1 MARNVYLVGSVP
13 MANAADVFETIS
25 AALGARIKRLPDGET
40 GARGD
45 WITWLE
51 PVFADNPALQKS
63 GEFFRVHASG
73 TGRERYAL
81 RPGFRAEDVR
91 FDNLFYADIANKSYA
106 DFKRLK
112 DAGKIAAGTKFQVDL
127 VPAHSVIWLFLVDAL
142 HAPIDP
148 VYNDALKHEIDK
160 IAAAIPHD
168 ELAIQFDVASA
179 VFARLE
185 RNEASSY
192 GRTKAET
199 QETFSRIVTDLGNHV
214 PADID
219 LLYHLCYGD
228 SNHRHVV
235 EPTDMADMVEFA
247 NRLSRNITR
256 PIDLI
261 HMPVPRN
268 RADDAYFEPLK
279 RLALRPETQ
288 LCLGLVHYTDGIEG
302 TKRRLATA
310 KKYANNFAIG
320 TECGFGRRDPRT
332 TRDRDLSGA
341 AAHPRR
347 DRGSG
352 LSGLRDKPI
361 AHLAET
367 LDLGL
372 HDITDFKKRVGALAD
387 AAAGATAEEVAALQA
402 QNVGGVCNLLLGR
415 EDELRGVAVLLDLA
429 VHREP
434 DEQIHVVAHEGA
446 RHQERAGRGEI
457 VVALAVEPIRAQA
470 RTIGANLQIA
480 GGNVVG
486 RHPAGDVIERALGL
500 DVLARLADDA
510 GDLRLPVDLFHA
522 ARDGDV
528 VIGAGQR
535 ARRFEEQIRMRGRF
549 LAGEFRPLAGVM
561 PARSISSTCS

>member
-13 MANAADVFETIS
+13 MANAVEVFEIVG
-25 AALGARIKRLPDGET
+25 AALGPRIKRLPDGET

-81 RPGFRAEDVR
+81 KPGFRAEDVR
-91 FDNLFYADIANKSYA
+91 FDNLFYADIAKQAYA
-106 DFKRLK
+106 DFKQLK

-148 VYNDALKHEIDK
+148 LYNDAVKREIDK

-192 GRTKAET
+192 GRSKAET
-199 QETFSRIVTDLGNHV
+199 QETFSAIVADLGDRV
-214 PADID
+214 PAGVD

-256 PIDLI
+256 PIQLI

-332 TRDRDLSGA
+332 IPELLRIHAEIADL
-341 AAHPRR
+341 
-347 DRGSG
+347 D
-352 LSGLRDKPI
+352 
-361 AHLAET
+361 
-367 LDLGL
+367 
-372 HDITDFKKRVGALAD
+372 
-387 AAAGATAEEVAALQA
+387 
-402 QNVGGVCNLLLGR
+402 
-415 EDELRGVAVLLDLA
+415 
-429 VHREP
+429 
-434 DEQIHVVAHEGA
+434 
-446 RHQERAGRGEI
+446 
-457 VVALAVEPIRAQA
+457 
-470 RTIGANLQIA
+470 
-480 GGNVVG
+480 
-486 RHPAGDVIERALGL
+486 
-500 DVLARLADDA
+500 
-510 GDLRLPVDLFHA
+510 
-522 ARDGDV
+522 
-528 VIGAGQR
+528 
-535 ARRFEEQIRMRGRF
+535 
-549 LAGEFRPLAGVM
+549 
-561 PARSISSTCS
+561 